1 MTAAFAFA
9 PGLVLRVA
17 GQPAAIA
24 QLRREYG
31 PCEVADDAPPAL
43 EIVFGSRTAGRA
55 APPDAVAARGGHK
68 SVSWRVTLGN
78 PADVPLR
85 AWVSTGGWP
94 AGFARSLVQG
104 YVVEPLISIAAARSG
119 HVLLPGA
126 AIVGDDGLVVVIGR
140 SRAGKSTIA
149 ARALANG
156 RRILGDD
163 QVLVDADG
171 SWRPFP
177 RRLRIYPDLAV
188 AAPAAFA
195 RLHPGTRRVLRLRGV
210 VAAAT
215 RGFVCPSLAVPP
227 AELGSAWQP
236 EPLRAARI
244 AIVERRTDAAALV
257 VVPAT
262 TERAI
267 DSARRVLVEQRERLA
282 TIGGQAWRPALEAV
296 ADAELDLLRRALA
309 GTQVQAVVVP
319 AGWSA
324 AEGIARTAAAL
335 GLEPGP

>member
-177 RRLRIYPDLAV
+177 RRLRFYPDLAI
-188 AAPAAFA
+188 AAPLAFA
-195 RLHPGTRRVLRLRGV
+195 RLHPGTRTVLRLRGV

-215 RGFVCPSLAVPP
+215 RGFVRPSLAVPP
-227 AELGSAWQP
+227 AELGGAWQP
-236 EPLRAARI
+236 EPLPAARI
-244 AIVERRTDAAALV
+244 ALVERRADAAALV

-262 TERAI
+262 TERAVHW
-267 DSARRVLVEQRERLA
+267 ARRVLVEQRERFA
-282 TIGGQAWRPALEAV
+282 MIGGEPWRPALEA
-296 ADAELDLLRRALA
+296 AAEAELDLLRLAMA
-309 GTQVQAVVVP
+309 GTPVQAVAVP